1 MHWEPLG
8 FKENPFNTE
17 PILQDTL
24 ALYTGHEEEV
34 KTCLKMLTQKNVLMV
49 IEGARGVGT
58 TSFANYLRFTSQ
70 GKMDYFTPRNEIRVE
85 PNWNLETLLAVIVSN
100 IVREVEFFQPE
111 KVTKDKRFQEAKALT
126 MRIAEAY
133 RSFGIEAFG
142 FGVNYG
148 KSAGVTSQPVIV
160 PSSVL
165 GHHLEDLSV
174 LIQSAG
180 YEYGLLI
187 QLNNLDVEVIHEENH
202 LRYLFNALRDYIQ
215 TRGVSWLLV
224 GDEGLRQFIAQQ
236 VDRLDDIVN
245 HEVSIAPIKKL
256 EYDLLIKKRLEFFR
270 INKKVSS
277 PIESAVFS
285 YLYEVTKGRL
295 RYIFGLLQRLIG
307 QLHVG
312 DLTDK
317 LTLDIAKPMVMKL
330 ARDRIARNRL
340 SPGEE
345 KILSA
350 LVVLKSASVSQLA
363 KATHKSTNYTSNLL
377 VKLAGLRLVTVQK
390 VGKNRYYTPEL
401 DAIIA
406 YGTL

>member
-24 ALYTGHEEEV
+24 ALYTGHEQEV

-148 KSAGVTSQPVIV
+148 KSAGATSQPVIV

-165 GHHLEDLSV
+165 GHHLEDLSA

-180 YEYGLLI
+180 YQYGLLI
-187 QLNNLDVEVIHEENH
+187 QLNNLDVEVIHEEDH

-215 TRGVSWLLV
+215 TRGMSWLLV

-245 HEVSIAPIKKL
+245 HEISITPIEKL

-270 INKKVSS
+270 INKKVAS
-277 PIESAVFS
+277 PIEPAVFS

-312 DLTDK
+312 DLTDR

-345 KILSA
+345 QILSS
-350 LVVLKSASVSQLA
+350 LVALKSSSVSQLA
-363 KATHKSTNYTSNLL
+363 KATRKSINYTSNLL

-406 YGTL
+406 YSIL